1 MLADKDVSINWSTIL
16 QSPQGEET
24 LKSLLDSVGVSGL
37 SSAEEEKL
45 LSDYVLCMQKIS
57 GNDVSQPL
65 QLTQV
70 LSILKD
76 WAPNQDMICLFVRWA
91 KKNPQHFN
99 TSSIATL
106 RCLAKQTR
114 VKTPL
119 LFLKKARTYLVC
131 HRNKNTHRG
140 GFGVR
145 FRFKPR
151 DSKEK
156 MILFLLIPLGYI
168 L

>member
-1 MLADKDVSINWSTIL
+1 MAEIAVLADKDVSINWSTIL

-91 KKNPQHFN
+91 KKNPQHF
-99 TSSIATL
+99 
-106 RCLAKQTR
+106 
-114 VKTPL
+114 
-119 LFLKKARTYLVC
+119 
-131 HRNKNTHRG
+131 

-151 DSKEK
+151 GSKEK

>member
-1 MLADKDVSINWSTIL
+1 MAEIAVLADKDVSINWSTIL

-106 RCLAKQTR
+106 RCLAKQTKVKSPLFFSTRRRPISSVIAKAMHDR
-114 VKTPL
+114 VV
-119 LFLKKARTYLVC
+119 LVFVFYSS
-131 HRNKNTHRG
+131 RD
-140 GFGVR
+140 
-145 FRFKPR
+145 FRQR
-151 DSKEK
+151 K
-156 MILFLLIPLGYI
+156 MIHCI
-168 L
+168 

>member
-91 KKNPQHFN
+91 KKIPS
-99 TSSIATL
+99 TSTPAPLPPFAVL
-106 RCLAKQTR
+106 RNR
-114 VKTPL
+114 
-119 LFLKKARTYLVC
+119 
-131 HRNKNTHRG
+131 
-140 GFGVR
+140 
-145 FRFKPR
+145 PR
-151 DSKEK
+151 
-156 MILFLLIPLGYI
+156 
-168 L
+168 